1 MAGHEVV
8 AAQAAHTPI
17 GRRHGEGV
25 FRGLRPN
32 ILLGKD
38 YKAAMESA
46 SIEASEVD
54 DVVSGCITQVGEQ
67 AINIARST
75 WLEASLL
82 YRR

>member
-1 MAGHEVV
+1 
-8 AAQAAHTPI
+8 
-17 GRRHGEGV
+17 
-25 FRGLRPN
+25 
-32 ILLGKD
+32 LGKD